1 MVFFMTAQVMQEAC
15 DLGQEASF
23 APQRFPQGEPLPF
36 DVSQGPG
43 FQGNLFRV
51 IYSMTE
57 VLLQFVEDEG
67 PAFHDLRV
75 FIKKGARQIKRLSA
89 ANIKAG
95 LRKRGGNISRGS
107 DHLFI
112 NVFHQ
117 PSPEIR

>member
-1 MVFFMTAQVMQEAC
+1 MTAQVMQEAT

-23 APQRFPQGEPLPF
+23 VPQRFPQAKPFPF

-51 IYSMTE
+51 IYSMAE

-75 FIKKGARQIKRLSA
+75 FIKKGARQVKRLSA

-95 LRKRGGNISRGS
+95 LRKRGGNLSRGS
-107 DHLFI
+107 DHLII

>member
-1 MVFFMTAQVMQEAC
+1 VVFFITPQVMQEPG

-23 APQRFPQGEPLPF
+23 APQRFLQGKPFPF

-43 FQGNLFRV
+43 FQRHLFRV
-51 IYSMTE
+51 IYSMAE
-57 VLLQFVEDEG
+57 VLLQFVEDEVT
-67 PAFHDLRV
+67 AFHNLCV
-75 FIKKGARQIKRLSA
+75 FIKKRARQVKRLSA

-95 LRKRGGNISRGS
+95 LRKRGGNILRGS